1 MRWHGFEISDAPA
14 VLGSA
19 TSPLVR
25 STRRLVT
32 VLEAPTK
39 AAGLHDAN
47 VKSLWN
53 LLTREKRRENT
64 QRIAVA
70 IVSLKERNKKKKRK
84 GENSLSFALSLSLG
98 SQRRSMGET
107 RSRGKGGWDESP
119 DPFVLRLGQRNVPGN
134 AVYFESTNFSSFWK
148 FISSF
153 FRRSSFLKV
162 VPLCYFFLSS
172 SLEIITNMNSVPA

>member
-1 MRWHGFEISDAPA
+1 M
-14 VLGSA
+14 
-19 TSPLVR
+19 
-25 STRRLVT
+25 T

-70 IVSLKERNKKKKRK
+70 IVSLKERNKKKKK
-84 GENSLSFALSLSLG
+84 EKEKTLSLSLSLSLSLG

>member
-1 MRWHGFEISDAPA
+1 M
-14 VLGSA
+14 
-19 TSPLVR
+19 
-25 STRRLVT
+25 T

-84 GENSLSFALSLSLG
+84 GENSLSFALSLSL
-98 SQRRSMGET
+98 SDPNEDQW
-107 RSRGKGGWDESP
+107 GKLVAVEREVGMNHPIPLSCAWDSVTCREMLYTSNRPIFLPFGNLSP
-119 DPFVLRLGQRNVPGN
+119 PFFVV
-134 AVYFESTNFSSFWK
+134 FESCSTLLFFSF
-148 FISSF
+148 FISGNYNEHELCPCVI
-153 FRRSSFLKV
+153 FRVLDCDTLKIV
-162 VPLCYFFLSS
+162 KK
-172 SLEIITNMNSVPA
+172 